1 MSSLEQTLEPE
12 ATSADCGETP
22 LPKTKRRRTTN
33 RCAQRKMH
41 CTIYHAVAAVASLS
55 AERNHLCRP
64 LYHTTLYSIEA

>member
-1 MSSLEQTLEPE
+1 MSPVR
-12 ATSADCGETP
+12 A
-22 LPKTKRRRTTN
+22 
-33 RCAQRKMH
+33 AQDAL